1 MATSRKRPS
10 KKVVTVRDE
19 DLTPLEVHAI
29 QLHELYKA
37 LRKAGFPSDVCITL
51 ITEPGAHPSWF
62 KLVPDLEE
70 VEEEEDED

>member
-37 LRKAGFPSDVCITL
+37 LRKAGFPADVCITL
-51 ITEPGAHPSWF
+51 ITDSGAHPSWF